1 MTSRQTKIHS
11 HVCPLAIIS
20 PKKGMLLTMCIKV
33 FATTENKEETDV
45 TYDIE
50 INGKETI
57 DTNFDNTFNDFNNVY
72 SFQYMF
78 KK

>member
-1 MTSRQTKIHS
+1 
-11 HVCPLAIIS
+11 
-20 PKKGMLLTMCIKV
+20 MCIKV
-33 FATTENKEETDV
+33 FAITENKEETDV

-50 INGKETI
+50 INGKETT